1 MPFMDAY
8 IPEGALS
15 QTAERELIG
24 KLSDLLIE
32 HEGVDPANET
42 VQRMTWVSVHRPEV
56 YVGGGPT
63 RSPRYRF
70 ICQVPEGQYDDER
83 RLAISAGIT
92 KAVAEAEDGA
102 YPMPEARV
110 SVFPLEVRTGPGER
124 WEGSSA
130 CRTSTR
136 LPGHRGRTWLASRA
150 RRPSGCSPSGGER
163 RAKRSLPPPA
173 SRPRSNRPHEGECG
187 EHRSGRAPAACSIDH
202 ARLRRLHR
210 RLSSRDRARSG
221 ENGRGMGA
229 RTAGGGPGGDAGDAA
244 APVVRARRA
253 TGVDRG

>member
-42 VQRMTWVSVHRPEV
+42 VRRMTWVSVHRPEV

-110 SVFPLEVRTGPGER
+110 SVFPLEVPDGTWGAMG
-124 WEGSSA
+124 GII
-130 CRTSTR
+130 R
-136 LPGHRGRTWLASRA
+136 LPDIYEIAWPPRPDMVGEPRETAEQVLA
-150 RRPSGCSPSGGER
+150 ER
-163 RAKRSLPPPA
+163 RRAQ
-173 SRPRSNRPHEGECG
+173 GE
-187 EHRSGRAPAACSIDH
+187 AV
-202 ARLRRLHR
+202 L
-210 RLSSRDRARSG
+210 
-221 ENGRGMGA
+221 
-229 RTAGGGPGGDAGDAA
+229 AA
-244 APVVRARRA
+244 AGAPTSQQTPA
-253 TGVDRG
+253 